1 VRRVLLGRLGGAL
14 LVLLSLVTI
23 VFLLRMAVRAD
34 PVKVRL
40 GANASQQAVERER
53 HRLGLDRPM
62 TVQFISYLGG
72 VAHGDL
78 GESLH
83 TRRAVRDDIA
93 DFLPATLE
101 LAAAAG
107 ALAVSGGMLLG
118 VVGATARR
126 GAGMLR
132 LLFVAGASAPT
143 FLIGLLLIYVFYQRL
158 GWLPATGRSSLHD
171 APVGPTG
178 LVLVD
183 SLLHGRLD
191 ALLDGAAHLALPAVC
206 LALAPAAAVG
216 RVLRS
221 SLLDTYGSDFVRTA
235 RAKGLHPRR
244 ILWRHALRASLSAPL
259 TMLGLQAG
267 LLLAGVVVVET
278 VFAWPGIGLYT
289 VQSIQAADF
298 PSVAGVT
305 LLLGTVYVLV
315 NLAVDLAQTAADP
328 RLRIA

>member
-1 VRRVLLGRLGGAL
+1 V
-14 LVLLSLVTI
+14 SI

-62 TVQFISYLGG
+62 PVQFASYLGG
-72 VAHGDL
+72 VVHGDL

-101 LAAAAG
+101 LAVVAG
-107 ALAVSGGMLLG
+107 ALAVAGGVVLG

-126 GAGMLR
+126 GAGLLR

-143 FLIGLLLIYVFYQRL
+143 FLVGLLLIYLFYQRL
-158 GWLPATGRSSLHD
+158 GWLPATGRTSLHS
-171 APVGPTG
+171 APTGPTG
-178 LVLVD
+178 LLLVD
-183 SLLHGRLD
+183 SLLHGRVD
-191 ALLDGAAHLALPAVC
+191 ALLDGAAHLVLPAVC

-221 SLLDTYGSDFVRTA
+221 SLLETYGADFVRTA

-244 ILWRHALRASLSAPL
+244 ILWRHAMRASLSAPL

-289 VQSIQAADF
+289 VQSIEAADF
-298 PSVAGVT
+298 ASVAGVT
-305 LLLGTVYVLV
+305 LLLGSVYVLV
-315 NLAVDLAQTAADP
+315 NLAVDLAQSAADP
-328 RLRIA
+328 RLRAA

>member
-1 VRRVLLGRLGGAL
+1 VLLGRLGGAL

-62 TVQFISYLGG
+62 TVQFTSYLGG
-72 VAHGDL
+72 VVQGDL

-107 ALAVSGGMLLG
+107 ALAVTGGMLLG

-126 GAGMLR
+126 GAGLLR

-158 GWLPATGRSSLHD
+158 GWLPATGRTSLHD

-191 ALLDGAAHLALPAVC
+191 ALLDGTAHLALPAVC

-221 SLLDTYGSDFVRTA
+221 SLLDTYGADFVRTA
-235 RAKGLHPRR
+235 RAKGLHPWR

-289 VQSIQAADF
+289 VQSIQTADF
-298 PSVAGVT
+298 ASVAGVT

-328 RLRIA
+328 RLRAT

>member
-1 VRRVLLGRLGGAL
+1 MLLGRLGGAL
-14 LVLLSLVTI
+14 LVLLSLVSI

-62 TVQFISYLGG
+62 AVQFASYLGG
-72 VAHGDL
+72 VVHGDL

-83 TRRAVRDDIA
+83 TRRGVRDDIA
-93 DFLPATLE
+93 DFLPTTLE
-101 LAAAAG
+101 LAAVAG
-107 ALAVSGGMLLG
+107 ALAVAGGMVLG

-126 GAGMLR
+126 GAGLLR

-143 FLIGLLLIYVFYQRL
+143 FLVGLLLIYLFYQRL
-158 GWLPATGRSSLHD
+158 GWLPATGRTSLHD

-178 LVLVD
+178 LLLVD
-183 SLLHGRLD
+183 SLVHGRVD
-191 ALLDGAAHLALPAVC
+191 ALLDSAAHLVLPAVC
-206 LALAPAAAVG
+206 LALAPAAALG

-221 SLLDTYGSDFVRTA
+221 SLLETYGADFVRTA

-244 ILWRHALRASLSAPL
+244 ILWRHAMRASLNAPL

-289 VQSIQAADF
+289 VQSIEAADF
-298 PSVAGVT
+298 ASVAGVT

-328 RLRIA
+328 RLRRA

>member
-1 VRRVLLGRLGGAL
+1 VRRLLLGRLGGAL

-23 VFLLRMAVRAD
+23 VFVLRMAVRAD

-40 GANASQQAVERER
+40 GANASQHAVERER

-62 TVQFISYLGG
+62 TVQFVAYLGG
-72 VAHGDL
+72 AVRGDL

-101 LAAAAG
+101 LAAVAG
-107 ALAVSGGMLLG
+107 ALAACGGMLLG

-126 GAGMLR
+126 GGGLLR

-158 GWLPATGRSSLHD
+158 GWLPATGRTSLHD

-183 SLLHGRLD
+183 SLLHGRVD
-191 ALLDGAAHLALPAVC
+191 ALLDGAAHLVLPAVC

-221 SLLDTYGSDFVRTA
+221 SLLDTYGADFVRTA
-235 RAKGLHPRR
+235 RAKGLHPWR

-259 TMLGLQAG
+259 TMLGLQTG

-298 PSVAGVT
+298 ASVAGVT

-328 RLRIA
+328 RLRTA

>member
-1 VRRVLLGRLGGAL
+1 MRRVLLGRLGGAL

-53 HRLGLDRPM
+53 HRLGLDRPI
-62 TVQFISYLGG
+62 TVQFVTYLGG
-72 VAHGDL
+72 AIHGDL

-101 LAAAAG
+101 LAAVAA

-126 GAGMLR
+126 GAGLLR

-143 FLIGLLLIYVFYQRL
+143 FLIGLLLIYAFYQRL
-158 GWLPATGRSSLHD
+158 GWLPATGRTSLHD
-171 APVGPTG
+171 APAGPTG
-178 LVLVD
+178 LLLVD
-183 SLLHGRLD
+183 SLLRGRVD
-191 ALLDGAAHLALPAVC
+191 ALLDGAAHLVLPAVC

-221 SLLDTYGSDFVRTA
+221 SLLDTYGADFVRTA
-235 RAKGLHPRR
+235 RAKGLHPWR

-259 TMLGLQAG
+259 TMIGLQTG

-298 PSVAGVT
+298 ASVAGVT

-315 NLAVDLAQTAADP
+315 NLAVDLGQTAADP
-328 RLRIA
+328 RLRAA

>member
-1 VRRVLLGRLGGAL
+1 MLPGRLGGAL
-14 LVLLSLVTI
+14 LVLLSLVSI

-53 HRLGLDRPM
+53 HRLGLDRPIA
-62 TVQFISYLGG
+62 VQFASYLGG
-72 VAHGDL
+72 VVHGDL

-101 LAAAAG
+101 LAVVAG
-107 ALAVSGGMLLG
+107 ALAVAGGVVLG

-126 GAGMLR
+126 GAGLLR

-143 FLIGLLLIYVFYQRL
+143 FLVGLLLIYLFYQRL
-158 GWLPATGRSSLHD
+158 GWLPATGRTSLHS
-171 APVGPTG
+171 APTGPTG
-178 LVLVD
+178 LLLVD
-183 SLLHGRLD
+183 SLLHGRVD
-191 ALLDGAAHLALPAVC
+191 ALLDGAAHLVLPAVC

-221 SLLDTYGSDFVRTA
+221 SLLETYGADFVRTA

-244 ILWRHALRASLSAPL
+244 ILWRHAMRASLSAPL

-289 VQSIQAADF
+289 VQSIEAADF
-298 PSVAGVT
+298 ASVAGVT

-315 NLAVDLAQTAADP
+315 NLAVDLAQSAADP
-328 RLRIA
+328 RLRTA